1 MSGPFFQ
8 WQNDILVK
16 TIYPMREVKLRDFL
30 GFYAELDIWKQY
42 KDKDINALGA
52 EVKAYSDAQSK
63 AAEAA
68 YKDYQTLRAYFLTAD
83 VRAALSQKFK
93 ALDEPELT
101 EINKMHGMFVSSWP
115 KDIRGERSFV
125 EGMVNYWLNHCNL
138 VRNGI
143 KSLQRRHDGMDPNHP
158 KYLAEAAE
166 LDHKIKVIQP
176 MAEGEMDQL
185 RAFLATYDKI
195 EAQKLKWY
203 NLTKSDPNFKT
214 SEADFMKTHQSD
226 QPVTV
231 RDIARWKIED
241 YKASLANKNQYDLLA
256 LIQQK
261 FAAEPSRFPLWLQY
275 MIVHFSGMRYA
286 SAHSSWANPKDLLAR
301 LDAPNVADQVKKM
314 DDATVVKTCEQKI
327 AQYEGT
333 ATPKPKL
340 ATATEKEWKDQI
352 GWYLPSIKSNGVS
365 YKRDGLAK
373 LLAAEASYDKFSMST
388 EDALN
393 ALLAKKATFPALA
406 WKMIV
411 ELTPLRVTEVK
422 AAGWETLTPAEEAE
436 RQKPEN
442 TALRTILDAWINAD
456 PSAWR
461 EEHGRS
467 HELIVSRAVCNE
479 TAEHIQHLRGHLP
492 PGGLTPK
499 PSWYLKNETDGTVQG
514 TPRPFYRYPTSAD
527 AYVKGASI
535 LWLRFVD
542 TEPNAWQVAKPVQT
556 KDGVGL
562 LSAELTGG
570 KKGTHDVR
578 GDDKGYDKKQNKDKD
593 GKKDSDDAPDW
604 DYQVGETTTR
614 TRTVTDAAG
623 VSTVQKQYLRWIH
636 EATFVEIGETPD
648 GQVVLTYETDLPD
661 NYNGVSC
668 IGIFRKP
675 LAWYLTDGP
684 EDQYNRSFVGYLPE
698 GQVPTQHINAMLD
711 WNKILRK

>member
-1 MSGPFFQ
+1 MPGPMSFQ
-8 WQNDILVK
+8 WQNEVLLK

-30 GFYAELDIWKQY
+30 GFYAEIDIWKQY
-42 KDKDINALGA
+42 KGKDINTLGA
-52 EVKAYSDAQSK
+52 EVKAYSDAQAK
-63 AAEAA
+63 MAEAA
-68 YKDYQTLRAYFLTAD
+68 YKDYQTLRAYYQTRD
-83 VRAALSQKFK
+83 VRAEYAKKFNP
-93 ALDEPELT
+93 LDEAELT
-101 EINKMHGMFVSSWP
+101 EINNFHAIFADSWP

-125 EGMVNYWLNHCNL
+125 EGLVPNWTNHRNL
-138 VRNGI
+138 IRDWV
-143 KSLQRRHDGMDPNHP
+143 KSRKKRLEAMDPNHP
-158 KYLAEAAE
+158 KYAPETAE
-166 LDHKIKVIQP
+166 LKVKEGTVLP
-176 MAEGEMDQL
+176 MAENELDQL

-195 EAQKLKWY
+195 EARKLKWY

-214 SEADFMKTHQSD
+214 SEADFMKTYQPD

-231 RDIARWKIED
+231 RDIAWWKIEE
-241 YKASLANKNQYDLLA
+241 YKDGLEKKNQYELLE
-256 LIQQK
+256 LIRQK
-261 FAAEPSRFPLWLQY
+261 FAAEPNRFPLWLQY

-286 SAHSSWANPKDLLAR
+286 SAHSSWADPKDLLAR

-340 ATATEKEWKDQI
+340 ATATEKQWKDQI

-373 LLAAEASYDKFSMST
+373 LLAAESAYDKFSLST
-388 EDALN
+388 EDALK
-393 ALLAKKATFPALA
+393 ALLAKKANFPAWA

-422 AAGWETLTPAEEAE
+422 DAGWESLTPAEEAE

-514 TPRPFYRYPTSAD
+514 APRPFYKYPTSAD

-542 TEPNAWQVAKPVQT
+542 SEPNAWQIAKPVQT

-562 LSAELTGG
+562 LPSQYGGG
-570 KKGTHDVR
+570 KKGTHDVKE
-578 GDDKGYDKKQNKDKD
+578 GEK
-593 GKKDSDDAPDW
+593 GKKDFKDDKKGGKDSPAAPAW
-604 DYQVGETTTR
+604 TYQTGEATTR
-614 TRTVTDAAG
+614 TRTVTDATGAS
-623 VSTVQKQYLRWIH
+623 VVQKQYLRWIH
-636 EATFVEIGETPD
+636 EATFVEIGENPD
-648 GQVVLTYETDLPD
+648 GQIVLTYETDLPD
-661 NYNGVSC
+661 NDKGVSC
-668 IGIFRKP
+668 IGMFRKP
-675 LAWYLTDGP
+675 LDWYLTDGP